1 MTSKYANLAG
11 ARDTYARGENVTEY
25 LKKASGSDRNTPEI
39 IEVAYDLQAGEY
51 VKWTRANPD
60 YTKAYSSE
68 ISAIL
73 NDYIDPAG
81 SLLDVGTGEITT
93 FSNIVATLETK
104 PAATFGFDISWSRIF
119 KGLDYSKSVMGA
131 EAFGT
136 FTPFV
141 ADLHA
146 IPLCDKSID
155 VTTSSHALEP
165 NGANLRALLRELF
178 RVTRKKLVLFEPCYE
193 INSPEGR
200 QRMDRHG
207 YIKGVEAAVTELG
220 GKLERMTPLKTVANP
235 LNPTAAF
242 VIEPPA
248 APNGASTPPPT
259 PPFSVPGTSIPLE
272 KFGNNF
278 WFSKDVGLCFPV
290 LEQIPVLRENAAI
303 LASALSTR

>member
-11 ARDTYARGENVTEY
+11 ARETYARGDNVTEY
-25 LKKASGSDRNTPEI
+25 LKKANGADRNTPEI

-51 VKWTRANPD
+51 VKWTLSNPD
-60 YTKAYSSE
+60 YTRAYCSE

-73 NDYIDPAG
+73 NRHIDPAG
-81 SLLDVGTGEITT
+81 NLLDVGTGEITT
-93 FSNIVATLETK
+93 FSNVVAALETK

-131 EAFGT
+131 HTYST
-136 FTPFV
+136 FTPFI

-165 NGANLRALLRELF
+165 NGANLSALLRELF
-178 RVTRKKLVLFEPCYE
+178 RVTRQKLVLFEPCYE
-193 INSPEGR
+193 INSLEGR

-207 YIKGVEAAVTELG
+207 YIKGVEAAVTALG
-220 GKLERMTPLKTVANP
+220 GKVEQLIPMKTVANP
-235 LNPTAAF
+235 LNPTAF
-242 VIEPPA
+242 VIDPPSVVSAEA
-248 APNGASTPPPT
+248 APSSA
-259 PPFSVPGTSIPLE
+259 PPFSVPGTNMPLT
-272 KFGNNF
+272 KLDDNF

-290 LEQIPVLRENAAI
+290 LKQIPVLRESSAI